1 MAKFKINSAANYL
14 NPYDY
19 YYDKLSG
26 NALFS
31 NNTWDQ
37 AMKTNSIDMYI
48 ELLNNDTPTLKQME
62 DAYGYNY
69 LDADRQIYALY
80 NEKYGDKESTKKFTE
95 KYLDENGVEQVKEYE
110 MSEYE
115 YTKKLLQ
122 EYRDI
127 QIEEQRQQAI
137 EDWKSENGFLA
148 GLATA
153 GTAILGRTTAGFLNT
168 IQGFATLVEAGID
181 SAAAGLEGDD
191 VDAAFRNAFVDDDVI
206 FADDFNKWLTA
217 IETDYSFMRDA
228 NGVDTGWGK
237 YLGGLMNT
245 LGEMAP
251 SALIT
256 WATGGVG
263 GVVAKI
269 GSYVAQ
275 GVYYGSMWSRSTGEA
290 IKEMPSMPTY
300 KILANSTLKTAAEIT
315 IERLLGKAFGAS
327 ASDNLIFGLKSPKNT
342 TAIGKKALFKKIMG
356 NAAQEGLEEVLQEY
370 SGFLIDRAF
379 ALFDEDFGQLSDW
392 NLQTLFDTFVLGAL
406 AATGNVTVDILTTKR
421 IDTGEAIRGKDGAE
435 VRNKKGK
442 LVTKKLGKGESWLYN
457 QNLQTMTDALSEII
471 NDKNIP
477 IEKRQQALGQLY
489 VSYRNIGS
497 VYKAIGQE
505 RFDNALQMMER
516 INNTKVLTKEQLI
529 DAATELINDVKS
541 FGSLNTSESL
551 KTIEKELAERKLRN
565 VKSVDKVDNVLES
578 EEQVT
583 DVKKK
588 LAKKAKEWNVDTLVT
603 TENGTEPYYNEK
615 LSIIVIPEKMEIDDA
630 FKCFCE
636 TELFEKVKSTAT
648 DLLELKGKNNLFDDL
663 RRNYLEY
670 NKAKGHVIGVVSD
683 KDVTLTLL
691 YDLDF
696 FEYTLKHSKGVTV
709 SFLSLLYEISNNSV
723 DTIKDAEIKNLA
735 GKIVKAQ
742 KAHII
747 NYILA
752 ARLDAHDFPFL
763 SKVELDYIQNA
774 LYTYHVKEK
783 FIKDG
788 WTSLNKD
795 EKLLLETKFKYASE
809 QIIVD
814 DKTMSY
820 NEFFNKFVNKD
831 SKEYVASSTYSKMN
845 KTNRMVIMNKLSEM
859 YSNMQDSIYND
870 KIRNVERF
878 DGDIFFNMFLDNY
891 NKDLTIENIVASDDS
906 FKSKLK
912 NDFEEQYPIYSLNIT
927 NDSIVINNKDASAT
941 LKQDYDVDVK
951 NKFASNKA
959 TVNRISDN
967 VVDVLKPY
975 LKENVI
981 NNKAAKYLTLNDIFR
996 NQDKF
1001 LNKSLNEVID
1011 DLNDNNYSIDVDKNG
1026 NRILVRY
1033 SEELFNNS
1041 KDKFNKAKE
1050 NGFKDVKTINDLLD
1064 LKNYPKIVQ
1073 NIKIEFSDSKN
1084 VENHYSTKNKNI
1096 VIKKDAS
1103 IESVLHEFQHALDDL
1118 NNLSGGFTIAVEYS
1132 NDVKKD
1138 MYKHL
1143 PWLKNYNDDGL
1154 KILLYGFSSGEQR
1167 ARNSVIN
1174 DVYFYID
1181 KNNVIYTPWGAK
1193 YYPTANSNNKT
1204 VYKNKPDKTTSS
1216 FIDYGEFRIRDSDT
1230 VKRVSKK
1237 ESKNT
1242 KLEPFANKRIGEQ
1255 LKRFILNFDASQV
1268 ETGSKGK
1275 SGRQIARLIKNG
1287 TLTRRDLFNIL
1298 RNAKISTI
1306 DDYTFQAINNA
1317 YFKNRHVKTF
1327 AQLQTLVQNASKFY
1341 ALASV
1346 LIHRDT
1352 NENTNK
1358 YEKLKSVQAGYKN
1371 ISNLIKQ
1378 IEETDF
1384 YNELFENY
1392 TTAYDR
1398 YSGRYVLD
1406 IDYNALN
1413 VTFLSLYDGT
1423 IDSLSHAAN
1432 AGRYV
1437 AKHKYDTAGNKK
1449 SGKQAIIPTMSDDGL
1464 GDPFASLVEDSEKM
1478 KTDIRTYLLER
1489 FYFDKQGQE
1498 LNTEEFEA
1506 YLKEITNELSEL
1518 TDEEL
1523 ANRWR
1528 NIQKA
1533 IFSGNKD
1540 YLKDSEIKTTI
1551 KVRDSG
1557 ELRTSVRVN
1566 RDKIIKSVNKFNKT
1580 VRSRFIRSNSD
1591 YFEFDENDNIIFKE
1605 SKFPKGLRS
1614 DQLAKIEQDLKIIW
1628 TDWNLG
1634 LYINLDYSKKL
1645 KDVEKET
1652 KQLKH
1657 EYETKIKDERAKLRD
1672 TERELREQLKEI
1684 EEKRKSMTKN
1694 IRERKN
1700 EEIEK
1705 LNNKIADLKNKI
1717 EDLENK
1723 LHQQVILKRES
1734 QNEKSDLRKQLKEQ
1748 IRINKDLSRTIAHKF
1763 GNVKVDITIADNDYV
1778 KTMPTVLRDIFA
1790 TTFNSFEDSTVQYI
1804 TKNDNKVMTINA
1816 TKFFEINAE
1825 ILSSLE
1831 KSDVE
1836 EIVNFFKYSTVNDIT
1851 FDNDELDNIRR
1862 YNAFRMFTLAY
1873 IGDMAERGRY
1883 GLTEQWFDD
1892 ALEIMRQRA
1901 SIAGSELANWRA
1913 VMKRLN
1919 PERLM
1924 QQHFLNSLQIEFTE
1938 SELKPLVDV
1947 IMQSANYNENDVKII
1962 NAEFKKLY
1970 KIALKKYRGKKVN
1983 IFDAIWKF
1991 QRLMML
1997 SAPGTVIR
2005 NITSNFLVEKM
2016 DKLSELIG
2024 FAFTK
2029 SAKHKKNLDD
2039 QYQIAGVKVSQ
2050 EIDDYVTS
2058 TFVESGLLELIS
2070 DGFGKYDVR
2079 KTPGQTSSEMIID
2092 LITKK
2097 INNKLFN
2104 EESFGGDIKSK
2115 KFTAKVAGGINW
2127 ASTKIFK
2134 VMSDDPF
2141 INKRAQYYLKRM
2153 IAQRNQSS
2161 DVRKHIDLKHG
2172 ANKDTLTLLAE
2183 AYTFAAWDFMHRPN
2197 VFTKIEHDIRNRL
2210 GVGGFF
2216 VYKQIMPFAVAS
2228 WNWFIAGL
2236 DYTPIGLIKAIHNFN
2251 KIERTIEKMDLD
2263 RMKGNDSI
2271 SSEFAQYI
2279 ASRNIGK
2286 GVIGTIGFGIGIL
2299 LMALGVLGVDDEDD
2313 KTKLKIGNTYVDISQ
2328 IFGTQSIYLGA
2339 SFVRGFKNI
2348 INNEGDIFDLLYDV
2362 TDNIFL
2368 DSTFS
2373 DMFNLFRYDNTF
2385 GEFLIDRVDDSVSMA
2400 LPNFLKTF
2408 STLVQSFGNFE
2419 VSYSSEWYG
2428 VFQRWAANYI
2438 PGVAYAM
2445 PKRVD
2450 PYTGEVQSKY
2460 AMPFLVELVNQMTPI
2475 KLNNFKVSDFEKEAL
2490 LLDVRKSE
2498 LTGRYEDIGTLDIKD
2513 KETLNV
2519 YYGNLNNKTL
2529 NRLFNNKDSYKV
2541 WDEKK
2546 EKYVTIK
2553 YNKMTDKQKKS
2564 VIERIMNDNAKYAK
2578 IYIHVQKGGKYYA
2591 DDSEY
2596 VELKSLGI
2604 KNVYR
2609 ATNKK
2614 KGFVK

>member
-1 MAKFKINSAANYL
+1 MAKLRATGDYL
-14 NPYDY
+14 NPYSY

-26 NALFS
+26 NALFDED
-31 NNTWDQ
+31 TWQHSFDTDSQ
-37 AMKTNSIDMYI
+37 DMYI
-48 ELLNNDTPTLKQME
+48 SLLENSNRDTLNAMNSI
-62 DAYGYNY
+62 GYNY
-69 LDADRQIYALY
+69 LDADRKMYALY
-80 NEKYGDKESTKKFTE
+80 NEQYGDRNSIKKFTE

-127 QIEEQRQQAI
+127 QIEEERQQAI
-137 EDWKSENGFLA
+137 EDYKKEHWLETFVDTVGASAWRFASGFTNTVQ
-148 GLATA
+148 GLVN
-153 GTAILGRTTAGFLNT
+153 LGQA
-168 IQGFATLVEAGID
+168 AID
-181 SAAAGLEGDD
+181 SAAAAIMGENVDD
-191 VDAAFRNAFVDDDVI
+191 AFRNAFTDE
-206 FADDFNKWLTA
+206 FGTFGDDFAQNLVEWEAENTYYRSA
-217 IETDYSFMRDA
+217 DGTETS
-228 NGVDTGWGK
+228 WGK
-237 YLGGLMNT
+237 YLGGVIT
-245 LGEMAP
+245 TIGEMGP
-251 SALIT
+251 SIAINLIT
-256 WATGGVG
+256 AGIGGS
-263 GVVAKI
+263 VAQV

-275 GVYYGSMWSRSTGEA
+275 TAYYGSMWSRSTGEA
-290 IKEMPSMPTY
+290 IKEMPSTPTLA
-300 KILANSTLKTAAEIT
+300 ILANSTLKTAAEIT
-315 IERLLGKAFGAS
+315 IERILGKIFGPTS
-327 ASDNLIFGLKSPKNT
+327 KDMLSYGLKSTKNA
-342 TAIGKKALFKKIMG
+342 TAITAKNVVTRIVAE
-356 NAAQEGLEEVLQEY
+356 AAQEGLEETLQEY
-370 SGFLIDRAF
+370 SGYLIDRFFMIA
-379 ALFDEDFGQLSDW
+379 DEEFGKLSNW
-392 NLQTLFDTFVLGAL
+392 NFQTLFDSFVLGAL
-406 AATGNVTVDILTTKR
+406 SSVGMSTANIIATKRVDTGNVKTDKDGNILT
-421 IDTGEAIRGKDGAE
+421 
-435 VRNKKGK
+435 NKKGEAKTEK
-442 LVTKKLGKGESWLYN
+442 LSKGKSWLYN
-457 QNLQTMTDALSEII
+457 LNVGTMVEALSELAA
-471 NDKNIP
+471 DSKLSL
-477 IEKRQQALGQLY
+477 EARKQAMGQLY
-489 VSYRNIGS
+489 VSYRNIGA
-497 VYKAIGQE
+497 VYSAMGEE
-505 RFDNALQMMER
+505 RFAAAVKMMEY
-516 INNTKVLTKEQLI
+516 INNTPDVDNHMLEQGAKILVQDVLSKNLLKSNN
-529 DAATELINDVKS
+529 DASVK
-541 FGSLNTSESL
+541 NVV
-551 KTIEKELAERKLRN
+551 KELVKRKLRN
-565 VKSVDKVDNVLES
+565 AKTVDKVDEILES
-578 EEQVT
+578 DTTEGN
-583 DVKKK
+583 VKKE
-588 LAKKAKEWNVDTLVT
+588 LAKKAKEWDIDTIVT
-603 TENGTEPYYNEK
+603 TENGTEPYYNEQ

-709 SFLSLLYEISNNSV
+709 SFLSLLYEISNDSV

-878 DGDIFFNMFLDNY
+878 DADIFFNMFLDNY
-891 NKDLTIENIVASDDS
+891 NKDLTIENIVAADDS

-1096 VIKKDAS
+1096 VIKKDVS

-1174 DVYFYID
+1174 DVYFYVD

-1237 ESKNT
+1237 ESKDT
-1242 KLEPFANKRIGEQ
+1242 KLKPFANKRIGEQ

-1275 SGRQIARLIKNG
+1275 SGRKIARLIKNG
-1287 TLTRRDLFNIL
+1287 TLTRRDIFNIL
-1298 RNAKISTI
+1298 WDAKISTI
-1306 DDYTFQAINNA
+1306 DDYTFQAINDA
-1317 YFKNRHVKTF
+1317 YFKNRHIKSF
-1327 AQLQTLVQNASKFY
+1327 AALQELVQNASKFY

-1398 YSGRYVLD
+1398 YSGRYALD

-1432 AGRYV
+1432 VGRYV

-1498 LNTEEFEA
+1498 LNIEEFEA

-1551 KVRDSG
+1551 KIRDSG

-1580 VRSRFIRSNSD
+1580 VRSRFVHSNSD

-1652 KQLKH
+1652 KQLKRK
-1657 EYETKIKDERAKLRD
+1657 YEKELKDERAKL
-1672 TERELREQLKEI
+1672 RELREQLKEA
-1684 EEKRKSMTKN
+1684 ESKRKFMIKN
-1694 IRERKN
+1694 VRERKN

-1705 LNNKIADLKNKI
+1705 LNNKISNLKDKI

-1723 LHQQVILKRES
+1723 LHQQVTLKREA
-1734 QNEKSDLRKQLKEQ
+1734 QNEKSDLRKRLKEQ

-1763 GNVKVDITIADNDYV
+1763 GKVKVDITIADNDYV

-1947 IMQSANYNENDVKII
+1947 ITQSTNYNEKDVETI
-1962 NAEFKKLY
+1962 NAEFEKLY
-1970 KIALKKYRGKKVN
+1970 EIALKKYRGKKVN

-1997 SAPGTVIR
+1997 SAPGTIVR
-2005 NITSNFLVEKM
+2005 NITSNVLVEKM

-2029 SAKHKKNLDD
+2029 SAKHKKNLDN
-2039 QYQIAGVKVSQ
+2039 QYQITGVKVSQ
-2050 EIDDYVTS
+2050 EIDDYVTN

-2079 KTPGQTSSEMIID
+2079 KAPSQTSSDMIID

-2134 VMSDDPF
+2134 LMSDDPF

-2197 VFTKIEHDIRNRL
+2197 VFTKIERDIRDRL
-2210 GVGGFF
+2210 GVKGFF

-2228 WNWFIAGL
+2228 WNWFVAGL
-2236 DYTPIGLIKAIHNFN
+2236 DYTPIGLIKAIYNFN
-2251 KIERTIEKMDLD
+2251 TIEKTIEKMDAN

-2286 GVIGTIGFGIGIL
+2286 GVIGTIGFLIGVL
-2299 LMALGVLGVDDEDD
+2299 LMAFNVLGVDDEDD
-2313 KTKLKIGNTYVDISQ
+2313 KTKLKIGNTYVDMSQ

-2385 GEFLIDRVDDSVSMA
+2385 GEFLIDRVDDSLSMA

-2428 VFQRWAANYI
+2428 VFQRWGANYI
-2438 PGVAYAM
+2438 PGIAYAM

-2460 AMPFLVELVNQMTPI
+2460 AMPFLVELVNQMTPV

-2490 LLDVRKSE
+2490 LLGVRKSE

-2513 KETLNV
+2513 KEMLNV

-2553 YNKMTDKQKKS
+2553 YSKMTDKQKKS